1 MCDNRTELRQLADW
15 LGLGEY
21 PPEMEKV
28 YREQRCCTAPAC
40 DLSLIDSLQTEYDL
54 FEEFYDLVKQTA
66 RQINADED
74 LNAWVRAAAQFHK
87 DSDMATACKLPV
99 PALDGRPVMDLMMLH
114 IMMPMIPDSFAKMEK
129 RGFSWEEMT
138 DARNAYKG
146 GMRIVQR
153 QIGRP
158 AINKTYFHWLNLY
171 CRALIFKVAGFWF
184 EVRKFP
190 PQALWLRNRETKQIV
205 PLMKS
210 TFCRDGSMVLGSKNY
225 EDPEDA
231 FTAEFS
237 EDAEN
242 FYGHGCIDNVVSR
255 ESTAYPKKSW
265 QCTARPGEYC
275 LGMHIPRNADVSTD
289 ATMHACKAALQMVH
303 ERFPEYGVSNGVFCA
318 SWLLNP
324 RLRQI
329 QGDQSRITQF
339 GECFTRFP
347 MKDAGGSAVFSFVFV
362 RKPENLQDLPEDTSL
377 QRKLKKL
384 YLDGDCIHTYSGA
397 IFMED

>member
-1 MCDNRTELRQLADW
+1 MEFRAIAEK
-15 LGLGEY
+15 LGLCPY
-21 PPEMEKV
+21 PEELDRIYAEMSDADV
-28 YREQRCCTAPAC
+28 PAC
-40 DLSLIDSLQTEYDL
+40 DIALIDSLQEKYDL
-54 FEEFYDLVKQTA
+54 FEEFYDLVRQTA
-66 RQINADED
+66 QEINSDKA
-74 LNAWVRAAAQFHK
+74 LNAWVRVSAQFHK
-87 DSDMATACKLPV
+87 ESNMAEAFQLPM
-99 PALDGRPVMDLMMLH
+99 PILNGSPVKDLMMLH

-129 RGFSWEEMT
+129 RGFSWEEMA

-171 CRALIFKVAGFWF
+171 CRALIFRVAGFWF
-184 EVRKFP
+184 EVRQFP
-190 PQALWLRNRETKQIV
+190 LQALWLRNRETKQIV
-205 PLMKS
+205 PLMKG
-210 TFCRDGSMVLGSKNY
+210 TFCRDGSMVLGSKNN

-231 FTAEFS
+231 FTTEFS

-242 FYGHGCIDNVVSR
+242 FYGHGCIDNVVSH

-265 QCTARPGEYC
+265 ECTARPGEYC
-275 LGMHIPRNADVSTD
+275 LGMHIPRNADVSKD

-347 MKDAGGSAVFSFVFV
+347 MKDAVGSAVFSFVFI
-362 RKPENLQDLPEDTSL
+362 RKPEKLQDLPEDTSL

-384 YLDGDCIHTYSGA
+384 YLNGDCIHTYSGA